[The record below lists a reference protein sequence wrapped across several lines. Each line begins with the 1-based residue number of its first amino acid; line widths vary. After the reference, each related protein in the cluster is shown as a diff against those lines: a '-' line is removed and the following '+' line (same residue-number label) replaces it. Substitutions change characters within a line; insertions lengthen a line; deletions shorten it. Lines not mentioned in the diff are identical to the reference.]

1 MAMLKHHISRLAMPL
16 VFAAA
21 LGLAV
26 TGPSRTADAVEKL
39 KFILAHPVPTDHMM
53 HPISVRFMEKVKEL
67 TNGAW
72 TVEYHPGGDLGG
84 LEALFDQAMKGVL
97 PMIITWPVGSF
108 DPRLD
113 VYYLGYVVDNWKDA
127 RRLYGKGGVMS
138 NIYNEILKD
147 LDMVTLG
154 TVPTGFGGMVI
165 RKGFGRVPTSFP
177 EDAKGIKLRVPLMPM
192 AKVRYTALGFSPV
205 PIPFAEVYTAL
216 QLGTV
221 DMRSFNP
228 ISEVWGLRDV
238 LETFV
243 RTNEYF
249 EQAQW
254 FVSKKWWDKRTA
266 EEKKIARAAVDY
278 ALSEG
283 WNIIRALEDQHE
295 KNLRKFGI
303 KIVDLKP
310 AELAKAKQVIYKH
323 EWPYVE
329 KILGAELMGRIKQAA
344 GMK

>member
-127 RRLYGKGGVMS
+127 RRLYGK
-138 NIYNEILKD
+138 
-147 LDMVTLG
+147 
-154 TVPTGFGGMVI
+154 
-165 RKGFGRVPTSFP
+165 RR
-177 EDAKGIKLRVPLMPM
+177 
-192 AKVRYTALGFSPV
+192 
-205 PIPFAEVYTAL
+205 
-216 QLGTV
+216 
-221 DMRSFNP
+221 
-228 ISEVWGLRDV
+228 RD
-238 LETFV
+238 
-243 RTNEYF
+243 
-249 EQAQW
+249 EQ
-254 FVSKKWWDKRTA
+254 
-266 EEKKIARAAVDY
+266 Y
-278 ALSEG
+278 L
-283 WNIIRALEDQHE
+283 
-295 KNLRKFGI
+295 
-303 KIVDLKP
+303 
-310 AELAKAKQVIYKH
+310 
-323 EWPYVE
+323 
-329 KILGAELMGRIKQAA
+329 
-344 GMK
+344 